1 MPEIELEFEH
11 VNQSLQVGDIA
22 YYTTTN
28 ETGGFDFANNNN
40 IVKIG
45 VVVGVLGNII
55 TIDLEP
61 GISEPSES
69 NDYWE
74 NNFIL
79 FSKDST
85 VNTSS
90 VLGYYAEVEFRNNS
104 KEPAELYATSCEIS
118 ESSK

>member
-1 MPEIELEFEH
+1 MPNITLTFEH

-28 ETGGFDFANNNN
+28 ETGGFELANNNN
-40 IVKIG
+40 IVQIGNVIG
-45 VVVGVLGNII
+45 VTDTSII
-55 TIDLEP
+55 IDLID
-61 GISEPSES
+61 GIAEPSED
-69 NDYWE
+69 NDWWE

-104 KEPAELYATSCEIS
+104 NEPAELYATSCEIS